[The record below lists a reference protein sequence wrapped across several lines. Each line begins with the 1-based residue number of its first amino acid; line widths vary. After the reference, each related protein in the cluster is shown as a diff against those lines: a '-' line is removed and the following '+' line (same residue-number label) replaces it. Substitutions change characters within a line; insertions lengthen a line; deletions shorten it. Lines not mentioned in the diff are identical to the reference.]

1 MSRQELMR
9 LCNEIMTSY
18 EHDEGEMI
26 NKAKLA
32 NLTTAVDTTNDD
44 TTTTTT
50 TTTRHAPMMG

>member
-1 MSRQELMR
+1 MR
-9 LCNEIMTSY
+9 LCNEVMTSY

-32 NLTTAVDTTNDD
+32 NMTTAVDTDN
-44 TTTTTT
+44 TTTTT